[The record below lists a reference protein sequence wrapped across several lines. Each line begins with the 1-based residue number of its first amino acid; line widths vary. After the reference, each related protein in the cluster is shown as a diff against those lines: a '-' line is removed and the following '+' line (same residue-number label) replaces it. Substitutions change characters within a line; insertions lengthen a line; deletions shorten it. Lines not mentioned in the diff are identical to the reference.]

1 MPFEFLRMG
10 WHHQLRTGTKGK
22 LKARFA
28 GVRVRVAE
36 GSPQRETHR
45 SRTETLEVADQRLGR
60 TRGFWRA
67 TPGSANQSL
76 PQIEP
81 VCGTPKRKLE
91 NGEQRLGPET
101 RRPRTKTLGIRAR
114 RPGRTSLTHRNV
126 GGSHT
131 PGNHTA
137 ETALTGWAGR
147 IRTWEWRNQNPSACS
162 MISRRHLHPIS
173 VVGRVRVTNWIT
185 RTMG

>member
-91 NGEQRLGPET
+91 NGKQRLGPET

-131 PGNHTA
+131 PGNHTV
-137 ETALTGWAGR
+137 ETGLGGWAGR
-147 IRTWEWRNQNPSACS
+147 IRTWEWRNQNPSVCS
-162 MISRRHLHPIS
+162 MVSMRHLDPI
-173 VVGRVRVTNWIT
+173 
-185 RTMG
+185 